1 MSVQS
6 NPSKREMIQG
16 LRKRP
21 TYDNVVEI
29 MIKDKVIKLPNRD
42 AKFLRESPAYTRL
55 DNMTAF
61 ESMQQQQMET
71 LREQQKENV
80 MRRAAAEDPSI
91 GMANIR
97 ATEPARQR
105 TPEFY
110 DIGVGGEHMSEG
122 EEEIAQHIQQE
133 YQQTRVRQD
142 KLKRKTRTHLVL
154 VRPRESELMRPETA
168 EIGVNTSP
176 TTGEMGTQ
184 TDDIGP
190 PPPPPPG
197 AHINKKI
204 KSLIKEAKAKQERK
218 TRKLKEELTNTTQR
232 RGNESR
238 TD

>member
-1 MSVQS
+1 MSVQF

-29 MIKDKVIKLPNRD
+29 IIKDKVIKLPNRD

-105 TPEFY
+105 NLSFMT
-110 DIGVGGEHMSEG
+110 
-122 EEEIAQHIQQE
+122 
-133 YQQTRVRQD
+133 
-142 KLKRKTRTHLVL
+142 
-154 VRPRESELMRPETA
+154 
-168 EIGVNTSP
+168 
-176 TTGEMGTQ
+176 
-184 TDDIGP
+184 
-190 PPPPPPG
+190 
-197 AHINKKI
+197 
-204 KSLIKEAKAKQERK
+204 
-218 TRKLKEELTNTTQR
+218 
-232 RGNESR
+232 
-238 TD
+238 